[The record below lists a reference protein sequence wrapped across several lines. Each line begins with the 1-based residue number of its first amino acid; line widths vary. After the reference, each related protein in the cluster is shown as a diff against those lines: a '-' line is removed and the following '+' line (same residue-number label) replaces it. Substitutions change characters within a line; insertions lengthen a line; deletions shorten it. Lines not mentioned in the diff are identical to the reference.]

1 MCGLVGYFSPTRTR
15 TALGPLT
22 EAASLIR
29 HRGPDDEGYTAYDLA
44 SGQCR
49 SWSGPESPPEIRDR
63 LPLLGAGGEMPH
75 NLALGFRRFSIVDLT
90 PAGHQPFWNEDQ
102 SRCLTFNGEIYN
114 YVELREELQAA
125 GRVFRTRSDTEVLL
139 AVLEAWGPE
148 GLARLNGPFAL
159 ALLDTARQRL
169 LLARDRIGKSPLYWA
184 LTGETLFW
192 ASEIKSILLLAGRDT
207 FDLNRQA
214 AYDYLKHGW
223 RDLDHGTFWEGVSSL
238 APACWVELDLRAGI
252 DGQALTTGVR
262 PYWQLPAQRLR
273 PGEISFDESRRTFF
287 DLFSDAVRL
296 RLRADADVAFGLS
309 GGLDS
314 SSIVAVAASGAAPG
328 SIATYTVK
336 FDDPAVD
343 EEPFARQVRDRW
355 SDAVDYHVYRPQN
368 TDFWD
373 RADDFVWLQEEPF
386 HSPNLELNQAYYR
399 QMRADGFRVLIGGA
413 AGDEVLAGYPEYF
426 YPLLVH
432 LLKQGRWLP
441 LAGNVAGYTEQS
453 LTRTAADTV
462 AQLWRRM
469 SGRSGGAYPGAD
481 LGRYCRENPDG
492 YRAHDVGPPRSFN
505 ERMTGNMTQWKMNYW
520 MRSGNKATMGVPIE
534 PRAPFLDHRLVE
546 FAFTLPPEYLVRRG
560 WLKYIL
566 RRSAEPLL
574 PREVAWRRKK
584 VGFPFND
591 RAWLA
596 DARPVAEGH
605 LRAAAGNPFIDP
617 APVIA
622 DYPRLIGERPEFLWR
637 CISLCLWWRRVV
649 CGERLSG

>member
-15 TALGPLT
+15 TALGPLA

-29 HRGPDDEGYTAYDLA
+29 HRGPDDEGYAAFDLA
-44 SGQCR
+44 SGVHR
-49 SWSGPESPPEIRDR
+49 SWSGPDSPRPVRDR
-63 LPLLGAGGEMPH
+63 LPELGSASGMPH

-90 PAGHQPFWNEDQ
+90 PAGHQPFWNQ
-102 SRCLTFNGEIYN
+102 SRTLCLTFNGEIYN
-114 YVELREELQAA
+114 YVELREELSAA
-125 GRVFRTRSDTEVLL
+125 GRMFKTRSDTEVLL
-139 AVLEAWGPE
+139 AVLEKWGPD
-148 GLARLNGPFAL
+148 GLDRLNGPFAL
-159 ALLDTARQRL
+159 ALLDTARERL
-169 LLARDRIGKSPLYWA
+169 FLARDRIGKSPLYWA
-184 LTGETLFW
+184 VTGETLFW
-192 ASEIKSILLLAGRDT
+192 ASEIKSILLLAGRET
-207 FDLNRQA
+207 FGINRQA
-214 AYDYLKHGW
+214 VHDYLKHGW
-223 RDLDHGTFWEGVSSL
+223 RDLDHGTFWDGVRTLS
-238 APACWVELDLRAGI
+238 PACWVELDLRAGI
-252 DGQALTTGVR
+252 DERALLDGANA
-262 PYWQLPAQRLR
+262 YWRVPAQRLQ
-273 PGEISFDESRRTFF
+273 PGEISFDEARRTFF

-314 SSIVAVAASGAAPG
+314 SSIVSVAASGAAPR

-355 SDAVDYHVYRPQN
+355 PEALDYHVYRPEN
-368 TDFWD
+368 TDFWA

-413 AGDEVLAGYPEYF
+413 AGDELLAGYPEYF

-432 LLKQGRWLP
+432 LLQQGRWLP
-441 LAGNVAGYTEQS
+441 LAANVAGYTEQP
-453 LTRTAADTV
+453 LARTAADTA
-462 AQLWRRM
+462 AQLWRRV
-469 SGRSGGAYPGAD
+469 SGRSGGVYPGAD
-481 LGRYCRENPDG
+481 LRRY
-492 YRAHDVGPPRSFN
+492 YRDDPEHYSVHDMGPPRSFN
-505 ERMTGNMTQWKMNYW
+505 ERMIGNMTQWKMNYW

-584 VGFPFND
+584 TGFPFND
-591 RAWLA
+591 RSWLA

-605 LRAAAGNPFIDP
+605 LRAAADNPFIDP
-617 APVIA
+617 TPVIA
-622 DYPRLIGERPEFLWR
+622 DYDRLTGERPEFLWR
-637 CISLCLWWRRVV
+637 CISLCLWWRRVIR
-649 CGERLSG
+649 GEPLS